1 MFPFKGQV
9 VGLRSPGGGS
19 LTWGEV
25 EAVLRGAQNTLRSV
39 RSLVRKGLQGSNEIA
54 RVLQEGAPKHPHRQL
69 VDNYIYRLTVFLVD
83 MFAVGWVFNG
93 FTFNYPWALSCIK
106 LNL

>member
-1 MFPFKGQV
+1 MDCTSQAVSVVEMFPL
-9 VGLRSPGGGS
+9 GLRSRSGGS

-39 RSLVRKGLQGSNEIA
+39 RSLVRKGLQGSNETA

-69 VDNYIYRLTVFLVD
+69 VDNCRLTVFLVD
-83 MFAVGWVFNG
+83 MFAVGWVHNR
-93 FTFNYPWALSCIK
+93 FTFN
-106 LNL
+106 